1 MLESCLSDQI
11 SLRKVTGNII
21 CKQFDIYFPAFKFV
35 LSLNLEVSET
45 QMKIAIFH
53 DYFGA
58 IGGGEKLVL
67 MLAKYFNADVITTD
81 LNTESIKKMGYS
93 DTRIISLG
101 NTSKVPPLKQISAS
115 LLFATCDFSKK
126 YDFFIFSGNWAYFAA
141 KKHKPNLYYCHTPTR
156 AFYDLYDTFLMRQP
170 FIVSVFFR
178 IWVRLHRPASEYYLS
193 HVCKIATNS
202 KNTLQRINKYFRRDA
217 EVIYPP
223 VETSKFTCK
232 EYGNFW
238 LSVNRLYPEKRV
250 ELQIDAFREIPEEKL
265 IIVGGYSEGD
275 HAKSYAKNVINNLPE
290 NVKLL
295 GEVSEA
301 ELLDLYSRCKGFI
314 CTAMDED
321 FGMTPV
327 EAMAS
332 GKPVVAVNEGGFKET
347 VVDGK
352 TGLLINADVHSVI
365 EAVKFISREPES
377 YMSSC
382 IEQAKHFDLSIFNE
396 KVKNVVSNDC

>member
-1 MLESCLSDQI
+1 
-11 SLRKVTGNII
+11 
-21 CKQFDIYFPAFKFV
+21 
-35 LSLNLEVSET
+35 
-45 QMKIAIFH
+45 MKIAIFH

-81 LNTESIKKMGYS
+81 LNTESVEKMGYS
-93 DTRIISLG
+93 DIRIISLG
-101 NTSKVPPLKQISAS
+101 KTPKVPPLKQISAS
-115 LLFATCDFSKK
+115 FHFAACDFSKE
-126 YDFFIFSGNWAYFAA
+126 YDFFIFSGNWAHFAA

-156 AFYDLYDTFLMRQP
+156 AFYDLYDTFLQRQSLL
-170 FIVSVFFR
+170 VSIFFR
-178 IWVRLHRPASEYYLS
+178 IWVKLHRPVSEYYLS
-193 HVCKIATNS
+193 HTGKIVTNS
-202 KNTLQRINKYFRRDA
+202 KNTSKRIKKYFHRDA

-232 EYGNFW
+232 EYGDFW

-250 ELQIDAFREIPEEKL
+250 EIQIEAFKKIPEEKL
-265 IIVGGYSEGD
+265 VIVGGYSKGD
-275 HAKSYAKNVINNLPE
+275 HAKSYAENIVNNLPQ
-290 NVKLL
+290 NVKVL
-295 GEVSEA
+295 GEVSET

-347 VVDGK
+347 VINGK
-352 TGLLINADVHSVI
+352 TGMLVEADIRSVI
-365 EAVKFISREPES
+365 EAVRFISREPEI
-377 YMSSC
+377 YGASC

-396 KVKNVVSNDC
+396 KIKNVVNNDC

>member
-1 MLESCLSDQI
+1 MRI
-11 SLRKVTGNII
+11 N
-21 CKQFDIYFPAFKFV
+21 
-35 LSLNLEVSET
+35 
-45 QMKIAIFH
+45 MKTAIFH

-67 MLAKYFNADVITTD
+67 MLAKYINADVITTD
-81 LNTESIKKMGYS
+81 LNIESIKKMGYS
-93 DTRIISLG
+93 DIHIISLG
-101 NTSKVPPLKQISAS
+101 NTPKIPPLKQISAS
-115 LLFATCDFSKK
+115 FLFATCDFSKK

-156 AFYDLYDTFLMRQP
+156 AFYDLYDTFLTRQS
-170 FIVSVFFR
+170 FFVSVFFR
-178 IWVRLHRPASEYYLS
+178 IWVGFHRPVSEYYLS

-202 KNTLQRINKYFRRDA
+202 KNTLQRIKKYFHRDA
-217 EVIYPP
+217 EIIYPP
-223 VETSKFTCK
+223 VETAKFTCK
-232 EYGNFW
+232 EYGDFW

-250 ELQIDAFREIPEEKL
+250 ELQIDAFRKMPEEKL

-275 HAKSYAKNVINNLPE
+275 HAKSYAKNVINNLPD

-295 GEVSEA
+295 GEVSEL
-301 ELLDLYSRCKGFI
+301 ELLDLYSRCKGLI

-347 VVDGK
+347 VTEK
-352 TGLLINADVHSVI
+352 TGLLIDADVPSVI
-365 EAVKFISREPES
+365 KAVKFISCKPES
-377 YMSSC
+377 YRDAC
-382 IEQAKHFDLSIFNE
+382 LEQAKRFDLSIFIQ
-396 KVKNVVSNDC
+396 KIKNVVNNDR

>member
-1 MLESCLSDQI
+1 
-11 SLRKVTGNII
+11 
-21 CKQFDIYFPAFKFV
+21 
-35 LSLNLEVSET
+35 
-45 QMKIAIFH
+45 MKIAIFH

-67 MLAKYFNADVITTD
+67 MLARYFDADIITTD
-81 LNTESIKKMGYS
+81 LNLESIKKMGYS
-93 DTRIISLG
+93 EAHIISLG
-101 NTSKVPPLKQISAS
+101 KTSKVPPLKQISAS
-115 LLFATCDFSKK
+115 FLFATCDFSKK

-170 FIVSVFFR
+170 FIISVFFR
-178 IWVRLHRPASEYYLS
+178 IWVNLHRPVSEYYIS

-202 KNTLQRINKYFRRDA
+202 KNTLQRVRKYLHRDA

-223 VETSKFTCK
+223 VETAKFSCK
-232 EYGNFW
+232 EYGDFW

-250 ELQIDAFREIPEEKL
+250 ELQIEAFREMPEEKL
-265 IIVGGYSEGD
+265 FIVGGYSEGD
-275 HAKSYAKNVINNLPE
+275 HAKSYAKDVINNLPE
-290 NVKLL
+290 NVKVL

-347 VVDGK
+347 VIDGK
-352 TGLLINADVHSVI
+352 TGMLVDADSRNI
-365 EAVKFISREPES
+365 IQAVRAVSLRPEI
-377 YMSSC
+377 YRDLC
-382 IEQAKHFDLSIFNE
+382 FNRAEEFDVFVFVE
-396 KVKNVVSNDC
+396 KIKNVIYNDFQTFN

>member
-1 MLESCLSDQI
+1 
-11 SLRKVTGNII
+11 
-21 CKQFDIYFPAFKFV
+21 
-35 LSLNLEVSET
+35 
-45 QMKIAIFH
+45 MKTAIFH

-67 MLAKYFNADVITTD
+67 MLAKYINADVITTD
-81 LNTESIKKMGYS
+81 LNLESIKKMGYS
-93 DTRIISLG
+93 DIHIISLG
-101 NTSKVPPLKQISAS
+101 NTPKVPPLKQISAS
-115 LLFATCDFSKK
+115 FLFATCDFSKK

-156 AFYDLYDTFLMRQP
+156 AFYDLYDTFLTRQP

-178 IWVRLHRPASEYYLS
+178 IWVRLHRPVSEYYLS

-202 KNTLQRINKYFRRDA
+202 KNTLQRIKKYFHRDA

-223 VETSKFTCK
+223 VDTAKFACK
-232 EYGNFW
+232 EYGDFW

-250 ELQIDAFREIPEEKL
+250 ELQIDAFRSMPEEKL

-275 HAKSYAKNVINNLPE
+275 HAKSYAKNIINNLPN

-295 GEVSEA
+295 GEVSEI
-301 ELLDLYSRCKGFI
+301 ELLDLYSRCKGLI

-347 VVDGK
+347 IVDGK
-352 TGLLINADVHSVI
+352 TGLLINADVPSVI
-365 EAVKFISREPES
+365 KAVKFIAHEPES
-377 YMSSC
+377 YRDAC
-382 IEQAKHFDLSIFNE
+382 LEQAKRFDLSIFIQRI
-396 KVKNVVSNDC
+396 KNVITDDL

>member
-1 MLESCLSDQI
+1 
-11 SLRKVTGNII
+11 
-21 CKQFDIYFPAFKFV
+21 
-35 LSLNLEVSET
+35 
-45 QMKIAIFH
+45 MKIAIFH

-67 MLAKYFNADVITTD
+67 MLAKHFNADVITTD
-81 LNTESIKKMGYS
+81 LNIESIKKMGYS
-93 DTRIISLG
+93 DTHIISLG
-101 NTSKVPPLKQISAS
+101 KTSKVPPLKQISAS
-115 LLFATCDFSKK
+115 FLFATCDFSKK
-126 YDFFIFSGNWAYFAA
+126 YDFFIFSGNWAFFAA

-156 AFYDLYDTFLMRQP
+156 AFYDLYDTFLMRQS

-178 IWVRLHRPASEYYLS
+178 IWVSLHRPVSEYYLS

-202 KNTLQRINKYFRRDA
+202 KNTLQRIKKYFHRDA

-223 VETSKFTCK
+223 VDTSKFTCK
-232 EYGNFW
+232 EYGDFW

-250 ELQIDAFREIPEEKL
+250 ELQIDAFREMPEEKL
-265 IIVGGYSEGD
+265 IIIGGYSKGD

-290 NVKLL
+290 NVKVL
-295 GEVSEA
+295 GEVSET

-352 TGLLINADVHSVI
+352 TGVLVNADCQSVS
-365 EAVKFISREPES
+365 EAIKLISSKPKTYQNACFDR
-377 YMSSC
+377 
-382 IEQAKHFDLSIFNE
+382 AKTFDLSIFIE
-396 KVKNVVSNDC
+396 KIKNVIYNDSQTLK

>member
-1 MLESCLSDQI
+1 
-11 SLRKVTGNII
+11 
-21 CKQFDIYFPAFKFV
+21 
-35 LSLNLEVSET
+35 
-45 QMKIAIFH
+45 MKIAIFH

-81 LNTESIKKMGYS
+81 LNIESIKKMGYS
-93 DTRIISLG
+93 DTHIISLG

-178 IWVRLHRPASEYYLS
+178 VWVRLHRPASEYYLS

-290 NVKLL
+290 NVELL

-301 ELLDLYSRCKGFI
+301 ELLDLYSCCKGFI

-365 EAVKFISREPES
+365 EAVKFISCEPES
-377 YMSSC
+377 YRSFC

-396 KVKNVVSNDC
+396 KIKNVVSNDC